1 MPTFVSYSSDGKL
14 VYAGPD
20 EHAAALARDGHTLK
34 AEMNS
39 LRNQRDLL
47 AAALGK
53 VLIHYGIVRAD
64 AELTGPELLLAAE
77 TAVEGK

>member
-1 MPTFVSYSSDGKL
+1 MFMTYSPDGKL
-14 VYAGPD
+14 IYAGPD
-20 EHAAALARDGHTLK
+20 ERAATLARDTDG
-34 AEMNS
+34 

-53 VLIHYGIVRAD
+53 VLVHYGIVRAD